1 MKMDFENIYLVG
13 VGGIGM
19 SAIARWFNTQ
29 GLTVAGY
36 DKTATPLTE
45 ALVNEGIDIHFEDN
59 IALIPKGMIAEKSA
73 TLVVYTPAIPADHNE
88 LTWLK
93 AEGFTVKKR
102 SEVLGLITQDN
113 FTIAVAGTH
122 GKTTTSSM
130 IAHILKS
137 ANHNFVAFLGGLT
150 ANYGSNL
157 IINQNPDEDLVVV
170 VEADEYDRSFLHLS
184 PDIGVV
190 TSVEADHL
198 DIYGS
203 AEAIEKAFA
212 EFVGKLKDE
221 GVLFLQNRVTTD
233 VLAQLQDG
241 VEVRPYGIDEGAF
254 RAESLRVE
262 NGISYFDVVV
272 DDDANEVCDLALA
285 VPGRHN
291 AENATAAIS
300 VCLSLGL
307 EPEEIQTGL
316 SSFKGVK
323 RRFEFIHRTDEVVYI
338 DDYAH
343 HPTEVGAFLE
353 GVRGLYPNKKLTVIF
368 QPHLFTRTRDFAQG
382 FSESL
387 SIADEL
393 LLLNIYPARE
403 EPIEGVDA
411 NLILNQVT
419 TKAKQLVADDELIE
433 LLKTKEL
440 EVLVT
445 VGAGNIDRFVNQ
457 IKAVLETKQATAS

>member
-1 MKMDFENIYLVG
+1 MNMEFDNIYLVG
-13 VGGIGM
+13 IGGIGM

-36 DKTATPLTE
+36 DKTQTTLTNTLE
-45 ALVNEGIDIHFEDN
+45 QEGIAIHFNDDVS
-59 IALIPKGMIAEKSA
+59 LIPKSFIANKDK
-73 TLVVYTPAIPADHNE
+73 TLVVFTPAIPDQHKE
-88 LTWLK
+88 LNWLK
-93 AEGFTVKKR
+93 AEGFNIMKR

-137 ANHNFVAFLGGLT
+137 ANQNFVAFLGGVT

-157 IINQNPDEDLVVV
+157 IINHNPDEDLVVV
-170 VEADEYDRSFLHLS
+170 VEADEYDRSFLRLS
-184 PDIGVV
+184 PDIAVV

-212 EFVGKLKDE
+212 EFIEKLKEE
-221 GVLFLQNRVTTD
+221 GVLFVQNGVTSD
-233 VLAQLQDG
+233 VLVQVQEG

-254 RAESLRVE
+254 RAEGLTIKEGKSH
-262 NGISYFDVVV
+262 FDIVV
-272 DDDANEVCDLALA
+272 DDDANEVCDFTLS

-291 AENATAAIS
+291 AENATAAIA

-307 EPEEIQTGL
+307 EPEEIQKGIST
-316 SSFKGVK
+316 FKGVK
-323 RRFEFIHRTDEVVYI
+323 RRFEYIHQSDGVVYI

-343 HPTEVGAFLE
+343 HPTEVESFLS
-353 GVRGLYPNKKLTVIF
+353 GVKELYPDKKLTVIF
-368 QPHLFTRTRDFAQG
+368 QPHLFTRTRDFAEG
-382 FSESL
+382 FAKSL
-387 SIADEL
+387 SLADEL

-403 EPIEGVDA
+403 LPIEGVTA
-411 NLILNQVT
+411 SLILDQVT
-419 TKAKQLVADDELIE
+419 IEQKEIVADDQLINR
-433 LLKTKEL
+433 LKNGSQEII
-440 EVLVT
+440 VT
-445 VGAGNIDRFVNQ
+445 VGAGNIDRFVDQ
-457 IKAVLETKQATAS
+457 IKAYLEE